1 MSKLSTSK
9 LVNWSIGQ
17 LVNWSIDQSSFMLRI
32 DNLHPAKGARRGKKR
47 VGRGIGSG
55 HGKTSTR
62 GQKGQGARGSVAPG
76 FEGGQ
81 TPLHRRL
88 PKKRGLAR
96 KAMPIGLFKKS
107 YAVINLKQLEGLDA
121 NTVVT
126 PELLKEQ
133 GIVKQVRDGVR
144 VLGMGEL
151 TKPLA
156 VRAHHFSASALQKI
170 EAAGGTAEVI

>member
-1 MSKLSTSK
+1 
-9 LVNWSIGQ
+9 
-17 LVNWSIDQSSFMLRI
+17 MLRI
-32 DNLHPAKGARRGKKR
+32 DNLRPAAGARRGKKR

-62 GQKGQGARGSVAPG
+62 GQKGQRSRNTIAPG

-96 KAMPIGLFKKS
+96 KAMPVGMFKKT
-107 YAVINLKQLEGLDA
+107 YAIVNLEQLEKLDA
-121 NTVVT
+121 HTTVT
-126 PELLKEQ
+126 PEFLKER
-133 GIVKQVRDGVR
+133 GVIKQVRDGVR
-144 VLGMGEL
+144 VLGKGEL
-151 TKPLA
+151 TKSLA

>member
-1 MSKLSTSK
+1 
-9 LVNWSIGQ
+9 
-17 LVNWSIDQSSFMLRI
+17 MLRI
-32 DNLHPAKGARRGKKR
+32 DNLRPAAGARRGKKR

-62 GQKGQGARGSVAPG
+62 GQKGQRARGGIAPG

-88 PKKRGLAR
+88 PKRRGLAR
-96 KAMPIGLFKKS
+96 KAMPVGMFKKT
-107 YAVINLKQLEGLDA
+107 YAIVNLEQLEKLDA
-121 NTVVT
+121 HTTVT
-126 PELLKEQ
+126 PELLKERGVIKQ
-133 GIVKQVRDGVR
+133 GRDGVR
-144 VLGMGEL
+144 VLGKGEL
-151 TKPLA
+151 TKSLT